1 MKRHTAVLVT
11 GVIVTVIGLQ
21 PVCSHAGA
29 FDGALGG
36 AILGNMVGGRK
47 AARKGAIIGGV
58 IGATNSIANDQQQR
72 RQQAEAEQR
81 RAEWEAQQ
89 RAEQARIEQ
98 RMAAAAP
105 PAAATDQ
112 TLVVE
117 TQKSLLRMGY
127 NPGNLGQAGPELTSA
142 VLQYQRKKGL
152 LETGELSQAL
162 LAHMLRNGG

>member
-98 RMAAAAP
+98 RMAAATP
-105 PAAATDQ
+105 PAAVADQ
-112 TLVVE
+112 TLIVE
-117 TQKSLLRMGY
+117 TQKSLIRMGY
-127 NPGNLGQAGPELTSA
+127 DPGRLGQAGPELTAA
-142 VLQYQRKKGL
+142 VLQYQRNKGL

-162 LAHMLRNGG
+162 LTHMLRNGG

>member
-36 AILGNMVGGRK
+36 ALLGNKVGGRK

-58 IGATNSIANDQQQR
+58 IGATSSIANDQRQR
-72 RQQAEAEQR
+72 QQQAEAQQR

-89 RAEQARIEQ
+89 LAEQARIEQ
-98 RMAAAAP
+98 RMAAATP
-105 PAAATDQ
+105 PAAVADQ
-112 TLVVE
+112 TLIVE
-117 TQKSLLRMGY
+117 TQKSLIRMGY
-127 NPGNLGQAGPELTSA
+127 DPGRLGQAGPELTAA
-142 VLQYQRKKGL
+142 VLQYQRNKGL

-162 LAHMLRNGG
+162 LTHMLRNGG